1 MEKKVKYKFE
11 NIISSFSEYSST
23 LTLETLRGMK
33 GDGNEPVLCLPAREP
48 PPLCSDF
55 YHPEKEE
62 AVNYFQSRF
71 ARKETTV
78 YIM

>member
-1 MEKKVKYKFE
+1 M
-11 NIISSFSEYSST
+11 
-23 LTLETLRGMK
+23 LETLRGMK

-78 YIM
+78 